1 MNDPNQNY
9 QNQQAP
15 VVINPP
21 SSANQQQGAVSQLEI

>member
-9 QNQQAP
+9 QNPPAP

-21 SSANQQQGAVSQLEI
+21 NSANPQQGAVSLLKT